1 MNTNNRFEI
10 LSEID
15 EGSFG
20 IVLMAKN
27 KQTKEIVAIKR
38 IKKKYNNWDEC
49 MNLRE
54 ISSLRKLKH
63 PNIIKLKEVYK

>member
-20 IVLMAKN
+20 IVMMAKN
-27 KQTKEIVAIKR
+27 KQTQEIVAIKK
-38 IKKKYNNWDEC
+38 IKKKYNNWEEC

-63 PNIIKLKEVYK
+63 PNIVKLKEVYK